1 MCRSGRTDYYAK
13 FQVREDE
20 VERCRTRDGREV
32 YRVPN
37 RDVKLDPW
45 DRPRIRKTGEE
56 DKKDDPDDSAG
67 AVCLL
72 LH

>member
-1 MCRSGRTDYYAK
+1 VQKCPTP
-13 FQVREDE
+13 
-20 VERCRTRDGREV
+20 DGRDV
-32 YRVPN
+32 YLVPN
-37 RDVKLDPW
+37 RDVKLDSW

-56 DKKDDPDDSAG
+56 DKKDDADDSAG